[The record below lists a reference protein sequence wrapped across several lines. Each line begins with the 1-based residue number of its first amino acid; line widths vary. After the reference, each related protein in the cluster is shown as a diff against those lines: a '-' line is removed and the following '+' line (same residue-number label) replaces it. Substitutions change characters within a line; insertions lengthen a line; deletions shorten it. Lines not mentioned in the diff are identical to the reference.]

1 MKPIHKNI
9 FNLFFLFIGV
19 LTFAQQPSFYIRSLR
34 SISMQQDTVNWQA
47 VTFKDVDI
55 VYNKIID
62 FSNQT
67 IKIDQKGTYEVN
79 GFVNIN
85 PGVFGKPNDSIQ
97 IAVYWIKNF
106 GLPSQET
113 LYEAH
118 QSYSYGN
125 FDVARSFVFPPK
137 EFTFQRNDE
146 ITIWTHVLPTSTI
159 PINNNKNYH
168 QINKPTGLP
177 QIAALRIAEVL
188 K

>member
-97 IAVYWIKNF
+97 IAVYWIKN
-106 GLPSQET
+106 
-113 LYEAH
+113 
-118 QSYSYGN
+118 
-125 FDVARSFVFPPK
+125 RSEERRVGK
-137 EFTFQRNDE
+137 EGRN
-146 ITIWTHVLPTSTI
+146 
-159 PINNNKNYH
+159 
-168 QINKPTGLP
+168 
-177 QIAALRIAEVL
+177 R
-188 K
+188 